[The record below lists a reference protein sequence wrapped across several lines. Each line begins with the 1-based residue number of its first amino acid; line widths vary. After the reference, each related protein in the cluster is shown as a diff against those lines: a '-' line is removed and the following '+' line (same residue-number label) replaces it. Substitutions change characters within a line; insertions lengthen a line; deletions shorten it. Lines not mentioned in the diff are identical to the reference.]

1 MPESFR
7 EIRAAR
13 LAAEVGTL
21 HKQAGL
27 PFALCYPSPYAVGM
41 SSLGFQTVYR
51 TLNGLDDVSA
61 ERAFLP
67 DDARAAREAGE
78 PLRTYES
85 ARAVGDFPVVAFSLA
100 YELELAGLVEC
111 LDLAGIPAFADERAA
126 DEARRFPLIVVGG
139 PLTFSNPIPA
149 APYADVMLLGEAEET
164 LPVLVDAVRGRPERG
179 ALLAALAARPGFYV
193 PSIHGEAL
201 PAIAKAADDL
211 LPARSQVRTPH
222 TELADMFLIE
232 PERGCHRGC
241 TYCVMRR
248 STNGGMRLVAPD
260 RVKALIP
267 GDARRVG
274 LVGAAVTDH
283 PGLPE
288 ILRHIV
294 DSGREVGISSLRAD
308 RLTDEIVGLLKRG
321 GYRTLTTASDGASER
336 MRDVIQRRTK
346 ERHLLAAAAL
356 CRAHQMTQLKLYM
369 MLGLPGETDVDVD
382 ELARFSLELAR
393 VAPRVAL
400 GIAPFVAK
408 RNTPLDGAP
417 FEPIASID
425 AKLAR
430 LRAALK
436 GRVEIRPTSPKWAW
450 VEYRLAQGGMAAGR
464 AAARA
469 ARAGGRFADWKAAFA
484 DVPLPAVSA
493 GAPVQ
498 APSTATA
505 SISIKAPLGRP
516 AA

>member
-1 MPESFR
+1 MR
-7 EIRAAR
+7 N
-13 LAAEVGTL
+13 
-21 HKQAGL
+21 
-27 PFALCYPSPYAVGM
+27 M
-41 SSLGFQTVYR
+41 SASSV
-51 TLNGLDDVSA
+51 
-61 ERAFLP
+61 
-67 DDARAAREAGE
+67 
-78 PLRTYES
+78 
-85 ARAVGDFPVVAFSLA
+85 
-100 YELELAGLVEC
+100 C
-111 LDLAGIPAFADERAA
+111 
-126 DEARRFPLIVVGG
+126 
-139 PLTFSNPIPA
+139 
-149 APYADVMLLGEAEET
+149 
-164 LPVLVDAVRGRPERG
+164 
-179 ALLAALAARPGFYV
+179 
-193 PSIHGEAL
+193 
-201 PAIAKAADDL
+201 
-211 LPARSQVRTPH
+211 
-222 TELADMFLIE
+222 
-232 PERGCHRGC
+232 GCHRGC

-369 MLGLPGETDVDVD
+369 MLGLPGETDADID

-484 DVPLPAVSA
+484 DVPPPAV
-493 GAPVQ
+493 APVQ
-498 APSTATA
+498 PPSTAMA